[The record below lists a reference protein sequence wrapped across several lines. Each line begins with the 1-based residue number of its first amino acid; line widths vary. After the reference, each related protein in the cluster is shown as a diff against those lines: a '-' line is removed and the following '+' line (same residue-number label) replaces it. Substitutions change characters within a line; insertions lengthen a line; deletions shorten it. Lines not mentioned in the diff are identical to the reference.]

1 MIHTMKCRHFLLL
14 ALGYIPLIGDAQ
26 SAAENQYNELTVRAL
41 TESGGMAPV
50 ATAFDSRYEG
60 VRGNPLL
67 FDVWKEGE
75 LKIKGND
82 SIIGPIRMNINLEKQ
97 VAAVLYLNGS
107 IGVLPANRIEFL
119 SFQTDSVT
127 GRFVVLPGN
136 KVDPSRGPDLRFYE
150 ALHGGPRFT
159 LLKYRQKEFRKA
171 DYKGAYSTQVRY
183 DEYVEEIQYFL
194 RMGDAPFTKVRPRA
208 SVIEKQL
215 AAWKVKVPASTS
227 DIDLNTEKGIIAL
240 LEVLEKE

>member
-1 MIHTMKCRHFLLL
+1 MTRILCFTFAVCC
-14 ALGYIPLIGDAQ
+14 AAGSTIAQ

-67 FDVWKEGE
+67 FDTWKDGR

-82 SIIGPIRMNINLEKQ
+82 KVIEPIRLNINLEKQ
-97 VAAVLYLNGS
+97 VAAVCYFNGS
-107 IGVLPANRIEFL
+107 IGVLPAGKIEFL
-119 SFQTDSVT
+119 SFATDSVT
-127 GRFVVLPGN
+127 GRFIALPGN
-136 KVDPSRGPDLRFYE
+136 SVDPSRGADLRFYE
-150 ALHGGPRFT
+150 ALHEGARFT
-159 LLKYRQKEFRKA
+159 LLKYRHKEFRKA

-194 RMGDAPFTKVRPRA
+194 RMGDASFAKVRLRA
-208 SVIEKQL
+208 SVIEKQF
-215 AAWKVKVPASTS
+215 AAWKIELPAGVFGA
-227 DIDLNTEKGIIAL
+227 DLNTEAGIITL
-240 LEVLEKE
+240 LSKLEQP